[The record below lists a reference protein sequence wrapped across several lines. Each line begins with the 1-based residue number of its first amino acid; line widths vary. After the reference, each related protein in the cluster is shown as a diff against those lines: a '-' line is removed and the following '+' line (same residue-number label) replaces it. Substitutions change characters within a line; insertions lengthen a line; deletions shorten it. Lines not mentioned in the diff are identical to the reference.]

1 MPGVCGGLTDI
12 LLGLPA
18 CIVCLC
24 SGLHRVD
31 TGFASGR
38 LFLGWALYRFHFCNF
53 IVLSSNRKRGIL
65 PLFLP
70 LLLHRPI

>member
-1 MPGVCGGLTDI
+1 MPGVCGGLNDI

-31 TGFASGR
+31 TGCVSGR
-38 LFLGWALYRFHFCNF
+38 LFLGWALYR
-53 IVLSSNRKRGIL
+53 GGMA
-65 PLFLP
+65 PDAA
-70 LLLHRPI
+70 

>member
-12 LLGLPA
+12 LLGLPV

-38 LFLGWALYRFHFCNF
+38 LFLGCALYRGNGSGCSMKMQREAAGF
-53 IVLSSNRKRGIL
+53 S
-65 PLFLP
+65 
-70 LLLHRPI
+70 